1 MPREDAAVLTNTT
14 ASPIRKVGISM
25 IRLTRIN
32 HVPMVLNA
40 DLIEHVEV
48 TPDTVIAMTT
58 GQKFMVLESPEEVI
72 ERIIDFRRSIMKRE
86 IPAVIH
92 DQPLPSED

>member
-1 MPREDAAVLTNTT
+1 
-14 ASPIRKVGISM
+14 M

-58 GQKFMVLESPEEVI
+58 GQKFIVLESPEEVI
-72 ERIIDFRRSIMKRE
+72 NRVIDFRRAIMNRE
-86 IPAVIH
+86 VPAVIH
-92 DQPLPSED
+92 DEPLPSEEQ

>member
-1 MPREDAAVLTNTT
+1 
-14 ASPIRKVGISM
+14 M

-32 HVPMVLNA
+32 HVPLVLNA

-58 GQKFMVLESPEEVI
+58 GQKFIVLESADAVI
-72 ERIIDFRRSIMKRE
+72 EKVLDFRRSIVNRE
-86 IPAVIH
+86 VPAVVR
-92 DQPLPSED
+92 DEQAPSEDE